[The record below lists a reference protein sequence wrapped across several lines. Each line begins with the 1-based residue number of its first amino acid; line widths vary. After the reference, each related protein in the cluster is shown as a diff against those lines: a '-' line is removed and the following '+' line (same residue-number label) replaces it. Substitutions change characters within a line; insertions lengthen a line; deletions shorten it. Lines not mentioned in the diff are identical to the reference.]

1 MADARPRDADTTRL
15 DREGYQ
21 RLRAAT
27 RTHRERVVVR
37 LAGEAGLRPGEMV
50 AVRPGEVTARL
61 VDGTVHRF
69 LHVRADDREAY
80 VPSEVA
86 RALERYA
93 RSNGIADEEP
103 LFEVSPR
110 RLQMLVSE
118 VADRA
123 ATSSGRPSLAD
134 VSTADLRAYHARSLL
149 ERGVDPR
156 VVRAVGGW
164 ARLESLP
171 TDPEPA
177 PERVA
182 AAFERAEA
190 GTRGDD
196 GRFRAALDRV
206 AVPAVLLDADAA
218 VTYAN
223 RRFAARFDD
232 LDPVGRPLRD
242 LLALRDDRDYGAM
255 WEAVT
260 GGETWVGPANLPDGD
275 GDARLRLVPLRA
287 SGPDRYLASISPPD
301 GDSAAVDRS
310 FERLDAVREA
320 VDPVAAVLAD
330 ASTREGILEGVC
342 EALTDAPAY
351 EFAWVTDAPPN
362 GDSVTAWAGNGDG
375 SDGTAAGG
383 PGDGNGIEALPR
395 PEDEEPA
402 LARHAARDGAVHAAV
417 LGDEEPWSL
426 AAVPV
431 AHGETVYGSLVVADR
446 RSESPG
452 DDERLV
458 LETLGDN
465 VGHAL
470 AAVEWKRLLLAD
482 TVLELEFAS
491 EDDASP
497 LVAASG
503 ALDCTLRVDGLVPL
517 AGDAMLAYVMVSGV
531 PPDRALEHT
540 GDRVENS
547 RLIAD
552 YSDESLLEVTLGP
565 ESLLATFVQ
574 RGGNVRS
581 LEAES
586 GEARITCEFAPTT
599 DVRRVVG
606 AVGEASPSATFL
618 AKREVERSARSPIEY
633 QRALEERL
641 TDRQRTVLQA
651 AYHSGY
657 FDWPRGSTAEELADS
672 VGVSSPTLH
681 NHLRRAERKLLAAYF
696 EEPEND

>member
-1 MADARPRDADTTRL
+1 
-15 DREGYQ
+15 
-21 RLRAAT
+21 
-27 RTHRERVVVR
+27 
-37 LAGEAGLRPGEMV
+37 
-50 AVRPGEVTARL
+50 
-61 VDGTVHRF
+61 
-69 LHVRADDREAY
+69 
-80 VPSEVA
+80 
-86 RALERYA
+86 
-93 RSNGIADEEP
+93 
-103 LFEVSPR
+103 
-110 RLQMLVSE
+110 
-118 VADRA
+118 
-123 ATSSGRPSLAD
+123 
-134 VSTADLRAYHARSLL
+134 
-149 ERGVDPR
+149 
-156 VVRAVGGW
+156 
-164 ARLESLP
+164 
-171 TDPEPA
+171 
-177 PERVA
+177 
-182 AAFERAEA
+182 
-190 GTRGDD
+190 
-196 GRFRAALDRV
+196 
-206 AVPAVLLDADAA
+206 
-218 VTYAN
+218 
-223 RRFAARFDD
+223 
-232 LDPVGRPLRD
+232 
-242 LLALRDDRDYGAM
+242 
-255 WEAVT
+255 
-260 GGETWVGPANLPDGD
+260 
-275 GDARLRLVPLRA
+275 
-287 SGPDRYLASISPPD
+287 
-301 GDSAAVDRS
+301 
-310 FERLDAVREA
+310 
-320 VDPVAAVLAD
+320 
-330 ASTREGILEGVC
+330 
-342 EALTDAPAY
+342 
-351 EFAWVTDAPPN
+351 
-362 GDSVTAWAGNGDG
+362 
-375 SDGTAAGG
+375 
-383 PGDGNGIEALPR
+383 
-395 PEDEEPA
+395 
-402 LARHAARDGAVHAAV
+402 VHAAV

-426 AAVPV
+426 AAVPL

-497 LVAASG
+497 LVAAAG

-599 DVRRVVG
+599 DVRRVVE

-618 AKREVERSARSPIEY
+618 AKREVERSARSPIEF